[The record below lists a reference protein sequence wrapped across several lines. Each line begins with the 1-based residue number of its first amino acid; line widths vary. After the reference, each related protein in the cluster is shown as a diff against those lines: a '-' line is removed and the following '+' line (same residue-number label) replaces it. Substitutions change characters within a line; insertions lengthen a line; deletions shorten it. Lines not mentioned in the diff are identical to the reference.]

1 MFPGKWREEVKR
13 TSREQGRRGVSCQA
27 PRSQRAWLEHG
38 QEPPLSPPF
47 LASVPGPSASLPH
60 FPDLTSLLRHHL
72 LHSPRPNHLFSI
84 PSSHPSLLFPHL
96 LPSSPQTLLLPC
108 PTPAGLSEQEPLHL
122 HFSGHCLANGLLI
135 CSIVPCEANSIS
147 ASQSSLPVDSVID
160 WRNSCHRPAA
170 RSLPP
175 SAQVRTTPPPRAAAP
190 RPQRQ
195 RTPATCPRICRQ
207 Q

>member
-1 MFPGKWREEVKR
+1 MVLCPRGHDGKMVKR
-13 TSREQGRRGVSCQA
+13 HQWSHLHPLT
-27 PRSQRAWLEHG
+27 PRHLSQDCRPL
-38 QEPPLSPPF
+38 QPPSSNLTSPP
-47 LASVPGPSASLPH
+47 APSTPHPTSHTYVPHVPPPPPGALP
-60 FPDLTSLLRHHL
+60 
-72 LHSPRPNHLFSI
+72 
-84 PSSHPSLLFPHL
+84 
-96 LPSSPQTLLLPC
+96 LPC

-170 RSLPP
+170 CSLPP
-175 SAQVRTTPPPRAAAP
+175 FLRVLTTPPPRAAAP